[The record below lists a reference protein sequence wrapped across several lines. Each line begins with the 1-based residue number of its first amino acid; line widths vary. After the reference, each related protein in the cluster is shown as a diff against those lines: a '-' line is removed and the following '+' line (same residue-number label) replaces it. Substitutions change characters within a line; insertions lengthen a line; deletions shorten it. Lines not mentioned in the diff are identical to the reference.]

1 MKRHEIM
8 NDELIYRLLRRM
20 IFFMG
25 HIPVPVA
32 DFFAGVLGRL
42 WFRVDKRHRE
52 ITLDNL
58 THAFGREWPKDKIER
73 RARQTFVNIAAMLFE
88 VAWSTR
94 LSKSRFLSHFTIE
107 GLAHLTGAHARGKGV
122 LGITCHMG
130 NFEMLI
136 PAIEGTGFKGY
147 AIYRK
152 LDFAPLEK
160 LMRKLRER
168 FGVTMIPMRGAS
180 RKLEEI
186 LAQGGVVGT
195 LIDQNVDWYKG
206 VFVNFFGRPACT
218 NSGLARLAMKTGSP
232 VVPFYTIRH
241 GRRFVIR
248 YLPEVPVAVTGDPIK
263 DVETNTQRFT
273 TAVETMVRQC
283 PDQYFWVHNRWKTKP
298 WCLWP
303 GRESR

>member
-32 DFFAGVLGRL
+32 DFFAAVLGRL

-73 RARQTFVNIAAMLFE
+73 TARQTFVNIAAMLFE

-107 GLAHLTGAHARGKGV
+107 GLTHVTAAHARGKGV
-122 LGITCHMG
+122 LVISCHMG

-160 LMRKLRER
+160 LMRQLRER

-186 LAQGGVVGT
+186 LAQGGGDAHRSERGLVQRGVCRFFRAPCLHQQRSGQTGHENRVPGGAVVYHPPRT
-195 LIDQNVDWYKG
+195 PLCH
-206 VFVNFFGRPACT
+206 PLSA
-218 NSGLARLAMKTGSP
+218 
-232 VVPFYTIRH
+232 
-241 GRRFVIR
+241 
-248 YLPEVPVAVTGDPIK
+248 
-263 DVETNTQRFT
+263 
-273 TAVETMVRQC
+273 
-283 PDQYFWVHNRWKTKP
+283 
-298 WCLWP
+298 
-303 GRESR
+303 